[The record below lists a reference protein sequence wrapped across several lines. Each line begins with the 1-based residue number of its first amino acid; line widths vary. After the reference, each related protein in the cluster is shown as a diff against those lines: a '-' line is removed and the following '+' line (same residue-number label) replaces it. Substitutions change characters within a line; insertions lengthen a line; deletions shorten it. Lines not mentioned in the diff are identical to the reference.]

1 MRRMLVVGILFGSL
15 GCAQPSWAV
24 LTSVV
29 ITDQGHAI
37 PSATISLSRPHP
49 AGTHAAGPAPQQ
61 TAQQGYQPP
70 AQPVYQQPV
79 EPNWITARNDHFGR
93 VTLQID
99 DGQAAPGLLVDIT
112 LRYPNGDTRQRFDV
126 PVEMLLA
133 GGSIEIT
140 DNTPPPPVQGSFYQP
155 ATPPPAYSYGAVPVP
170 VPSIGIGIGVGGWGG
185 GWGGGHGGGHD
196 H

>member
-1 MRRMLVVGILFGSL
+1 MRRILAVAVLFGGL

-37 PSATISLSRPHP
+37 PSATISLSHPHP
-49 AGTHAAGPAPQQ
+49 AGTHAAGPLPQQ
-61 TAQQGYQPP
+61 TAQQGYQQP
-70 AQPVYQQPV
+70 AQPAYQQPV
-79 EPNWITARNDHFGR
+79 EPNWITARNDPTGR
-93 VTLQID
+93 ATLQID
-99 DGQAAPGLLVDIT
+99 DRQASPGSLVDIT

-126 PVEMLLA
+126 PIELLMA

-140 DNTPPPPVQGSFYQP
+140 DTMQPQGSFYQP
-155 ATPPPAYSYGAVPVP
+155 ASPPPAYGYGAVPVP
-170 VPSIGIGIGVGGWGG
+170 VPSIGIGIGVGGWGV
-185 GWGGGHGGGHD
+185 GHGGGWSGGHD